1 MLPWAVVD
9 GVATRNT
16 SVSMM
21 DLGLLRG
28 FACFDFFRVVD
39 GIPLFFDDHAER
51 LRRSCTLLGLNT
63 AHAEPGQLRE
73 WVARLL
79 EANGCA
85 AQGTRC
91 GVRVVVTGGVSP
103 DGWTH
108 DATADTAMLMCHLMT
123 GMNRTIQPSA
133 RLLCFAQERQTPHL
147 KSTDYGYALAQQ
159 GRLREAGCCELLLV
173 GRDGQLSEC
182 SRSSLFFV
190 DHSGQL
196 HTTPDDAVL
205 LGVTRK
211 RILQLCASSNVATHI
226 RPIAKTELAS
236 FAGCFIA
243 STSKLIL
250 PIEAIL
256 PCDAREERIVYK
268 ETPSVV
274 VQLYNLLV
282 AQIDEQLEMCKE
294 K

>member
-1 MLPWAVVD
+1 
-9 GVATRNT
+9 
-16 SVSMM
+16 MM

-28 FACFDFFRVVD
+28 FACFDFFCVVD
-39 GIPLFFDDHAER
+39 GIPLFFGDHAER
-51 LRRSCTLLGLNT
+51 LRRSCQLLGLNT
-63 AHAEPGQLRE
+63 ALAEPGQLRQ

-85 AQGTRC
+85 TEGTRC
-91 GVRVVVTGGVSP
+91 GVRVLVTGGVSP

-108 DATADTAMLMCHLMT
+108 VATADTAMLVCHPMT
-123 GMNRTIQPSA
+123 AMNRCIQLSA
-133 RLLCFAQERQTPHL
+133 RLLCFAHERQTPHV

-159 GRLREAGCCELLLV
+159 ARLREAGCCELLLYD
-173 GRDGQLSEC
+173 RDGHLSEC

-190 DHSGQL
+190 DYSGQL
-196 HTTPDDAVL
+196 HTTPDEAVL

-211 RILQLCASSNVATHI
+211 RILQLCASSNIATHI

-243 STSKLIL
+243 STSKLVL

-256 PCDAREERIVYK
+256 PCDAKEEQIVYK
-268 ETPSVV
+268 ETPPVV
-274 VQLYNLLV
+274 ALLYNLLV
-282 AQIDEQLEMCKE
+282 AQIDEQIESRKQ